1 MACMSYTLWLL
12 IMGLVLGPTFG
23 CKGGSSE
30 PEIVR
35 TEDDNTVLVMSGG
48 LTRDPDRQVEAFFT
62 TANSSR
68 NYCFLP
74 DLPED
79 RNFNTLDWVEGQLIL
94 CGGDVMKSQRHGLSC
109 LSLTENGWEE
119 VRPQGR
125 GKVTLQEGRF
135 SHTSWNSPEGLLLMG
150 GAGSKLTTEFVPLDL
165 ERGGDSNRI

>member
-1 MACMSYTLWLL
+1 
-12 IMGLVLGPTFG
+12 
-23 CKGGSSE
+23 
-30 PEIVR
+30 
-35 TEDDNTVLVMSGG
+35 MSGG

-119 VRPQGR
+119 VCRNLFSLIQSTFKYFQVRPQGR

-150 GAGSKLTTEFVPLDL
+150 GAG
-165 ERGGDSNRI
+165 R